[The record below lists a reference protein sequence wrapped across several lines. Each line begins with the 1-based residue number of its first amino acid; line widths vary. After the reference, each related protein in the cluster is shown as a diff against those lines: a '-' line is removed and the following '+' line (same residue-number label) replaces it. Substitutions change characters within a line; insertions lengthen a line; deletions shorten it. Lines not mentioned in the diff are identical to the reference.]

1 MFRMNRKKRLLFF
14 APIVAVACVETVV
27 LQVSVASMIVLTL
40 LYFLL
45 KVFLSDIVGRTG
57 EYVLIAVWLIGL
69 FVPMH
74 VVAKKYE

>member
-1 MFRMNRKKRLLFF
+1 
-14 APIVAVACVETVV
+14 
-27 LQVSVASMIVLTL
+27 MITLPL

-57 EYVLIAVWLIGL
+57 EYVLIAVLVAGL
-69 FVPMH
+69 FVLMH